1 MEQEKNK
8 QFMQDLSRNIP
19 PLEMRELDG
28 AGRPIPVNI
37 SLADHR
43 EEDPSNAQVLSL
55 SLSLYVR
62 TNTHTTTRTHT
73 HTCPSR
79 VTRLLGAGTS
89 S

>member
-55 SLSLYVR
+55 SLSLSLSLYVR
-62 TNTHTTTRTHT
+62 TKTHTTTRTHT
-73 HTCPSR
+73 HTHAPRASP
-79 VTRLLGAGTS
+79 GF
-89 S
+89 